1 MIIKEVRIGAFGALK
16 NKIVKFD
23 EKINIIYGENEKGK
37 STIESFIKI
46 MLYGF
51 NRKGGREERKRYL
64 PLDGEVLRG
73 ELIVEYLGR
82 EIIIIRSF
90 GKTKKEDTS
99 VIIDALTGEEL
110 DTINKDEPGKDFL
123 NINKATFEKTLF
135 ISQLGVTVTKGKEEE
150 LMDKITTL
158 FGCSEEEVPVNK
170 ALEKLQNSKK
180 SLTTTRGIGLL
191 DKLRE
196 KKSKLLEERYEG
208 YKISEKNLEWETQ
221 LLQEKK
227 KKNKLLSEIDNLEVY
242 KKYLKKINI
251 QKEYKEITDYLRK
264 SEQLKKE
271 ENEIENDL
279 NKGDQII
286 NTEFLSEI
294 QERNNRYLYLLN
306 ELHNIHNK
314 IAILNNDK
322 EILKK
327 DNERYRYL
335 ELFHG
340 DIKEK
345 LISLKYEMKSIS
357 ESLDSKK
364 SLYNKIKQ
372 NEEELKENEAIKTNL
387 LLNNNVSNIEELFEL
402 YEKSLREVS
411 YLAENNEEISNID
424 TKIKALKLKRIIGI
438 VALILGISIS
448 FKGFPILILSII
460 LMIVSVIILYKVSSR
475 LSALSSIKTKEDKVK
490 VLIQEVKNIEG
501 KLNEYLSKTKS
512 KDYKELLVKVKKYNS
527 IDTNSQKLKLKL
539 EEQKKLLDEEEYK
552 SLTEKYKKNI
562 EMITSIKNVSNCNNL
577 DEVLEHIKKYTGL
590 NDRISNIEFEIE
602 RIEEKKKNLNSSILE
617 VEKYLKVKLNIIG
630 LDIKKSLN
638 LDDYLNEYKEKII
651 KRDEIDKNLLAI
663 EEAYKALL
671 KDRDIDAIKEELKD
685 IINNNYEYSYK
696 SEEEIENEE
705 KIKNKE
711 LLECEKSIKDIQNN
725 INTRLIG
732 KRTLWEIEAEL
743 EATKEEISSKE
754 RNLEAIIM
762 ATETIEESLDDIRRE
777 VGPTINKHIKENF
790 EYLSF
795 NKYDEVILKEN
806 YNMILRRDNYFIDSE
821 YLSNGALDQLY
832 LSLRIAFIELL
843 FKNEEYPIILD
854 DAFIQYD
861 DNRRK
866 KALSLINKKIKGQ
879 IIIFT
884 CQNTEKILLDELG
897 INFNYIYIN

>member
-16 NKIVKFD
+16 NKIIKFD

-306 ELHNIHNK
+306 ELHDIHNK

-372 NEEELKENEAIKTNL
+372 NEEELKENEAIKTSL

-460 LMIVSVIILYKVSSR
+460 LMIISVIILYKVSSR
-475 LSALSSIKTKEDKVK
+475 LSTLSSIKTKEDKVK

-577 DEVLEHIKKYTGL
+577 DEVLEHIKNYTGL
-590 NDRISNIEFEIE
+590 NDRISNIQFEIE

-897 INFNYIYIN
+897 INFNYIYIS

>member
-16 NKIVKFD
+16 NKIIKFD

-306 ELHNIHNK
+306 ELHDIHNK

-357 ESLDSKK
+357 ESLDTKK

-372 NEEELKENEAIKTNL
+372 NEEELKENEAIKTSL

-460 LMIVSVIILYKVSSR
+460 LMIISVIILYKVSSR
-475 LSALSSIKTKEDKVK
+475 LSTLSSIKTKEDKVK

>member
-16 NKIVKFD
+16 NKIIKFD

-306 ELHNIHNK
+306 ELHDIHNK

-372 NEEELKENEAIKTNL
+372 NEEELKENEAIKTSL

-460 LMIVSVIILYKVSSR
+460 LMIISVIILYKVSSR
-475 LSALSSIKTKEDKVK
+475 LSTLSSIKTKEDKVK

-577 DEVLEHIKKYTGL
+577 DEVLEHIKNYTGL